1 MTLKQRLAEDMKAA
15 MRARE
20 EGRLRLE
27 TIRMVQAAVKNAEI
41 ERRRELTDDEVLSVI
56 ARELKQRQE
65 ALSEFQ
71 RGGRQDL
78 VDRTQAEMAV
88 LKEYLPQQLTAGEVR
103 RLAREAIEETGARGP
118 QDMGK
123 VMQVLMPRVRGRADG
138 REVNQIVRELL
149 GG

>member
-65 ALSEFQ
+65 ALAEFQ

-78 VDRTQAEMAV
+78 VDRTQAEIAV

-103 RLAREAIEETGARGP
+103 GLAREAIEKTGARGP
-118 QDMGK
+118 QDVGK
-123 VMQVLMPRVRGRADG
+123 VMQVLMPQVRGRADG